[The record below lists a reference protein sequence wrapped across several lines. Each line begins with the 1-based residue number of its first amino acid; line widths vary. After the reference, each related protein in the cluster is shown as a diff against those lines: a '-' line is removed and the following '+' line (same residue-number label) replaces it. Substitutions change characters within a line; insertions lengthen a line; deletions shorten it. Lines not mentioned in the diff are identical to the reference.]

1 MQTLSLPAPAKLN
14 LFLHITGRRADGY
27 HNLQTLYQLLDYGD
41 QLDFSLRDDGEIHL
55 TCCRDD
61 LAGDNNLVVKAAK
74 ALQAVSHPD
83 SQGGTHRK
91 GANIHLYKTLP
102 LGGGV
107 GGGSSNAAT
116 TLVGLNHLWQ
126 IGLPTSA
133 LAAIGARLG
142 ADVPVFVGA
151 QTAWAEGIGEQLQ
164 AIEIPQ
170 KWYLVLIPDCAVSTA
185 AIFSHKELT
194 RDTSAITVA
203 AFLEQGG
210 HNDCQSLVQK
220 LYPAVD
226 RAIKWLSQ
234 YGPAQLTGTGACVFA
249 PFDTAAAAQAVLAGK
264 PEDLQGFVAKGVN
277 RSPIHKLL
285 DAQFTTGV

>member
-61 LAGDNNLVVKAAK
+61 LAGDNNLVVKAAN

-91 GANIHLYKTLP
+91 GANIHLHKTLP

>member
-55 TCCRDD
+55 TCGRDD
-61 LAGDNNLVVKAAK
+61 LAGDNNLVVKAAN

-91 GANIHLYKTLP
+91 GANIHLHKTLP